1 MEAVQQTQEQ
11 KQLAVNTRT
20 GFPWMCPGH
29 RCQQLSARL
38 RFWESR
44 CDNLNMFWML
54 NFKGNKS
61 QLQSHLGSAQAVG
74 QLGFGL
80 QEEQRK
86 QRCPEPEQRQALTA
100 LLDEGADP
108 TSPVL
113 RCSWLLPREKAKPFH
128 ALGRSGLSL
137 WAD

>member
-1 MEAVQQTQEQ
+1 
-11 KQLAVNTRT
+11 
-20 GFPWMCPGH
+20 
-29 RCQQLSARL
+29 
-38 RFWESR
+38 
-44 CDNLNMFWML
+44 ML
-54 NFKGNKS
+54 NFEGNKS
-61 QLQSHLGSAQAVG
+61 QLQSHLGSAQAVQ
-74 QLGFGL
+74 QLGLGL

-100 LLDEGADP
+100 LLDEDADP

-128 ALGRSGLSL
+128 ALGRSGLSP